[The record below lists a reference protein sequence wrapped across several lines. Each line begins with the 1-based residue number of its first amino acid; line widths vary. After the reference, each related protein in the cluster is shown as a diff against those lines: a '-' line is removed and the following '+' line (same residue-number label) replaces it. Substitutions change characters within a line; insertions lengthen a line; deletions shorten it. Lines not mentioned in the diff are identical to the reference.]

1 MSDKSSNPLIKIDGT
16 QVQVIS
22 PTEQIFPDLFYFKG
36 AIPHGLSPDD
46 IAVHVTLDHSEEP
59 ITCEATLDCD
69 KLVVT
74 LTHKIVL
81 TGPTKRRVARS
92 SGKGAWCLP
101 SEIPGNGYP
110 GSGQDTKEE
119 GYPTIPIP
127 VPEPKPDD
135 EEGGPDSKNS
145 TYAIIGIRQG
155 WGPAPEQVPLRY
167 EVDEW
172 YGNPA
177 NKDQIN
183 LFFLA
188 MSRFQSLPPDA
199 KLSYWQ
205 VCGIHSQPLVPWDEK
220 TQSKTA
226 GRGLGYCTH
235 NSNLFPLWHRSYML
249 LFEQRLFEIMRDDV
263 IPEFPQNQQAALLTA
278 ANQWRFPYWDWAAKK
293 ARAGSNTPVYDVP
306 TIVTLPNIEVLTPT
320 GLRTISNPVYAFKTA
335 IAMGDPSLGANGLLQ
350 STPPVCTLN
359 YSGKQMSTASRS
371 SQKTLAYQAWV
382 NGVQN
387 NQELANNLRGLQLSQ
402 GGRFTDTLGESV
414 YRLFSEKYFSSFSA
428 FALAFASTAHRQSQT
443 PTDFSSLES
452 IHNNIHNSVGG
463 TNGGHMSSPAVA
475 AFDPN
480 FWFHHCNVD
489 RQFAIWQALN
499 SDSWFED
506 PREQLADPEGNWST
520 PPGAIPSPENT
531 PLAPFHI
538 DAVGTYWTSNDA
550 REWLK
555 YGYSYPELQQW
566 LPKYRTGGRFNQEL
580 YKADIAKQVN
590 ALYSDTRQI
599 LLTRGLQSS
608 RGSRGSAGHILSSV
622 EGVDRFALAGLSF
635 TIHIY
640 IGQDTCVGTL
650 YNFSTPAHTTGV
662 NDGCEN
668 CRRQESGHALCT
680 GQVPITSSLLKYVAD
695 DGVPLSSMEPEQVEA
710 YLKKNLTWTVTK
722 AYGEDVPISSISSLE
737 VSLAVGTGC
746 HYGGHSRLSKYHSY
760 RVLPG
765 CTEGR
770 PGGYRRPNPPP
781 PRHAEAAFA

>member
-1 MSDKSSNPLIKIDGT
+1 MWIAHSVIIFRVLSR
-16 QVQVIS
+16 VQ
-22 PTEQIFPDLFYFKG
+22 
-36 AIPHGLSPDD
+36 
-46 IAVHVTLDHSEEP
+46 
-59 ITCEATLDCD
+59 
-69 KLVVT
+69 
-74 LTHKIVL
+74 
-81 TGPTKRRVARS
+81 
-92 SGKGAWCLP
+92 
-101 SEIPGNGYP
+101 
-110 GSGQDTKEE
+110 
-119 GYPTIPIP
+119 
-127 VPEPKPDD
+127 EPKPDD

-205 VCGIHSQPLVPWDEK
+205 VCDLS
-220 TQSKTA
+220 
-226 GRGLGYCTH
+226 R
-235 NSNLFPLWHRSYML
+235 
-249 LFEQRLFEIMRDDV
+249 
-263 IPEFPQNQQAALLTA
+263 
-278 ANQWRFPYWDWAAKK
+278 K
-293 ARAGSNTPVYDVP
+293 A
-306 TIVTLPNIEVLTPT
+306 
-320 GLRTISNPVYAFKTA
+320 
-335 IAMGDPSLGANGLLQ
+335 
-350 STPPVCTLN
+350 
-359 YSGKQMSTASRS
+359 
-371 SQKTLAYQAWV
+371 LAYQAWV

-428 FALAFASTAHRQSQT
+428 FASTAHRQSQT

-463 TNGGHMSSPAVA
+463 PNGGHMSSPAVA
-475 AFDPN
+475 AFDPI

-520 PPGAIPSPENT
+520 PPGAIPTPENT
-531 PLAPFHI
+531 PLAPFHT
-538 DAVGTYWTSNDA
+538 DTAGTYWTSNDA

-599 LLTRGLQSS
+599 LLTRGPQSS
-608 RGSRGSAGHILSSV
+608 RSSRGSAGHIVSSV
-622 EGVDRFALAGLSF
+622 EGHDYVVNVAYERFALAGLSF

-640 IGQDTCVGTL
+640 IGQNTCVGTL

-710 YLKKNLTWTVTK
+710 YLKKNLTWKITK
-722 AYGEDVPISSISSLE
+722 AYGEDVPVSSIPSLE

-746 HYGGHSRLSKYHSY
+746 HYGDHSRLSKYHSY

-781 PRHAEAAFA
+781 PPPHAEAAFA